1 MRWLPY
7 RPISSWKGS
16 ALAFDLSERASGI
29 LLHPTSLPGPHGNGD
44 LGGARAFAELLR
56 SAGQRCWQMLPIGP
70 VGYGDSPYSA
80 QSAFAGSPLLIGLA
94 ELAQEGLL
102 APGDLAGAPR
112 FPEER
117 VDYSAAAAF
126 RGRLLRKAFAGLR
139 DRRALDAYTEEQRS
153 WLDDFALFR
162 AIKLARNET
171 SWVDW
176 EPELRSR
183 SDLSGARRALADE
196 VAFHSFEQWIFDRQ
210 WQAFKAHCDSIGLK
224 LIGDIPIFVAH
235 DSADVWAHPELFFLE
250 PDGRP
255 TVISGVPPDYFS
267 ATGQRW
273 GNPLY
278 QWAAMAKDGYRW
290 WVERVATSLQRFDA
304 LRLDHFIGF
313 VRYWEIPAGEATAIH
328 GRWRPGPGAPVFE
341 AIRRTHGS
349 LPLIAE
355 DLGLVTPEVTAL
367 RKALGLPGLKILQ
380 FAFGTDP
387 QAPTFK
393 PHNYERECVAYTG
406 THDNDTTVGWFFDTG
421 ERGGT
426 RSPEQCEAERRNA
439 LAWLGTG
446 GREIHWEMI
455 RELFKSV
462 ASLAVVPA
470 QDVLGLG
477 SEARLN
483 RPGTASGNWG
493 WRLRPGAFDPGAVE
507 RLSQLSRIYDRWSGS
522 K

>member
-1 MRWLPY
+1 
-7 RPISSWKGS
+7 
-16 ALAFDLSERASGI
+16 LAFDLSERASGI
-29 LLHPTSLPGPHGNGD
+29 LLHPTSLPGPYGNGD
-44 LGGARAFAELLR
+44 LGGTRAFADLLR
-56 SAGQRCWQMLPIGP
+56 RAGQRCWQMLPVGP

-80 QSAFAGSPLLIGLA
+80 QSAFAGSPLLIGLE
-94 ELAQEGLL
+94 ELAREGLL
-102 APGDLAGAPR
+102 ARGDLAGAPQ

-126 RGRLLRKAFAGLR
+126 RSRLLRKAFAGLR
-139 DRRALDAYTEEQRS
+139 DRRALDAFAEEHRS

-162 AIKLARNET
+162 AIKLARHET
-171 SWVDW
+171 SWVEW

-196 VAFHSFEQWIFDRQ
+196 VAFHRFEQWIFEKQ
-210 WQAFKAHCDSIGLK
+210 WQAFKEHCDSIGLK
-224 LIGDIPIFVAH
+224 LIGDIPIFVA
-235 DSADVWAHPELFFLE
+235 
-250 PDGRP
+250 
-255 TVISGVPPDYFS
+255 
-267 ATGQRW
+267 
-273 GNPLY
+273 
-278 QWAAMAKDGYRW
+278 
-290 WVERVATSLQRFDA
+290 
-304 LRLDHFIGF
+304 
-313 VRYWEIPAGEATAIH
+313 
-328 GRWRPGPGAPVFE
+328 
-341 AIRRTHGS
+341 HGS

-387 QAPTFK
+387 QAPSFK

-426 RSPEQCEAERRNA
+426 RSPEQCETERRNA
-439 LAWLGTG
+439 LAYLGTS

-462 ASLAVVPA
+462 ANLAVVPV

-477 SEARLN
+477 SEARMN
-483 RPGTASGNWG
+483 RPGTASGNWA
-493 WRLRPGAFDPGAVE
+493 WRMRPGAFDAAVLE
-507 RLSQLSRIYDRWSGS
+507 RLPELSRIYDRWSGS